1 MSKKNQQ
8 KSLASALTIILVS
21 SGICVILTVAAAVF
35 TGELLYLLASVLFV
49 GSAIAGIWVVRK
61 LQRTLGQ

>member
-1 MSKKNQQ
+1 MSTQNQQ
-8 KSLASALTIILVS
+8 KSLASALTIILIS
-21 SGICVILTVAAAVF
+21 SGICVVLTVVAAAI

>member
-1 MSKKNQQ
+1 MSTKNQQ
-8 KSLASALTIILVS
+8 KSLASALTIILIS
-21 SGICVILTVAAAVF
+21 SGICVVLTVVAAAI